1 LDWSAYI
8 MWVFGTYL
16 VRTPSDSC
24 ANNPIARTVAL
35 ELSISTFVYIGVV
48 LVYILI
54 FVLHLMSR
62 GHLFPGYVYDNSRFP
77 ESCPSITFDRNLWRR
92 RGENVS
98 EYRER
103 VDNAFM
109 RVHTIPPTSNI
120 MVITPS
126 MTKDEIKQLPT
137 SVYYVDDIH
146 ETRVRIPTDE
156 TVHSTNGMCACC
168 LEDYRNGD
176 LLKILPCTHKF
187 HDLCITDWLLIK
199 STCPVCNGMVKAC
212 E

>member
-1 LDWSAYI
+1 
-8 MWVFGTYL
+8 M
-16 VRTPSDSC
+16 SC
-24 ANNPIARTVAL
+24 LLVAL
-35 ELSISTFVYIGVV
+35 SSIYIHPAELNNWKLSL
-48 LVYILI
+48 LVARDAMLAAA
-54 FVLHLMSR
+54 HL
-62 GHLFPGYVYDNSRFP
+62 
-77 ESCPSITFDRNLWRR
+77 TFDRNLWRR
-92 RGENVS
+92 RGENVN

-120 MVITPS
+120 MVIMPS

-137 SVYYVDDIH
+137 SVYYVEDMH

-176 LLKILPCTHKF
+176 LLKILPCTHKL